1 MFSFYIPWKKK
12 KTHQKTEGFQV
23 YSGGKKWVALP
34 EMC

>member
-12 KTHQKTEGFQV
+12 KTQKTEGFQV
-23 YSGGKKWVALP
+23 YSGGKKRVALP